1 MPIITRLYCI
11 YPFL

>member
-1 MPIITRLYCI
+1 MMYIVLYCI